1 MGGGSFPVVRGGCFG
16 ALCWCGRKGAW
27 ECGGALD
34 EVRAVFDPY
43 FLAIKAVHVL
53 AASLWAF
60 STAVAYS
67 YFVKPAFRR
76 VERRPNDPGVRAIRD
91 RSMEAFDRGAA
102 IEHWAL
108 LVMVVTAILLL
119 WLGRVDLTRWN
130 SVTAM
135 LWIGVLVI
143 LPMEGL
149 DIYLAHLGGNKE
161 RIRQSGD
168 LERYERMLARHRTF
182 LRATEPVIMI
192 LVPAM
197 FFIAIA
203 KPF

>member
-1 MGGGSFPVVRGGCFG
+1 V
-16 ALCWCGRKGAW
+16 
-27 ECGGALD
+27 D
-34 EVRAVFDPY
+34 EFRAFFDPY

-53 AASLWAF
+53 AASLWGF
-60 STAVAYS
+60 STAVAYL

-76 VERRPNDPGVRAIRD
+76 VDRRPDDPGVRAIRD

-108 LVMVVTAILLL
+108 LVLIVTAVLLL

-135 LWIGVLVI
+135 VWVGVLVI
-143 LPMEGL
+143 LPLEGL

-161 RIRQSGD
+161 RIRLSGD
-168 LERYERMLARHRTF
+168 MERYERMLALHRTF
-182 LRATEPVIMI
+182 LRASEPVIMI